1 MFCSGNFAVSR
12 PRMVFP
18 SARTGNRNV
27 TVSNPKK
34 LPALPAVLILSHT
47 KELPTLLPGM
57 LMRLD
62 IMPKVIICQNKQLYN
77 RTYPNRRL
85 HFNKVKSKNDFL
97 KNIKKKRKEETIKTD
112 FRQVLFHHLS
122 LALKW
127 KVTHAIISWRIRPW
141 AIWIFYIYQCW
152 TWIERGEKLRYWE
165 NPRFLFIPVWK
176 WFTGRVNCQSYKRPW
191 ILSSVHLSP

>member
-1 MFCSGNFAVSR
+1 
-12 PRMVFP
+12 MVFP

-97 KNIKKKRKEETIKTD
+97 KNIKKKKGRNNENRFPTSFISSFVVSLKMEGHSCDNKLKD
-112 FRQVLFHHLS
+112 SPMGHLNFLHLS
-122 LALKW
+122 VLDMDRK
-127 KVTHAIISWRIRPW
+127 
-141 AIWIFYIYQCW
+141 
-152 TWIERGEKLRYWE
+152 
-165 NPRFLFIPVWK
+165 
-176 WFTGRVNCQSYKRPW
+176 GREIK
-191 ILSSVHLSP
+191 ILGKS